1 MWEDLFDSLNVE
13 WKILFYFVGFGL
25 SAVKKNY
32 NTILTIKKT
41 MAHML

>member
-25 SAVKKNY
+25 GVVKEKI
-32 NTILTIKKT
+32 TAPFWILKK
-41 MAHML
+41 L